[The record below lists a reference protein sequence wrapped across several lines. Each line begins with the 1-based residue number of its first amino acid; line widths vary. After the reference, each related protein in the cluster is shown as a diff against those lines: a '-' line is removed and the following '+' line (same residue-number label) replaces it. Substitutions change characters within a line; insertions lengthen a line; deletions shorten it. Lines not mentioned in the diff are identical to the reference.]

1 MSISREMQ
9 AYVEETVKKFLRT
22 SMLTVTRDAHTHP
35 NKPLL
40 DTLINSGPGTNYLS
54 DDGTY
59 KPVSGGGG
67 GEYIVGERRNDW
79 VAPYSYCGTAAEG
92 TLESDPEWQ
101 IDRIEVT
108 NTGDIIV
115 KSANNVAWDN
125 RYTVTYSN
133 SYLPLQKKNDWN
145 APYSYCGVS
154 PIGAFT
160 SESIWQIDRLQVNN
174 DGSVV
179 TLSANNVAWDDRYT
193 VIYT

>member
-1 MSISREMQ
+1 MQVSREIQ
-9 AYVEETVKKFLRT
+9 VYVEETIKRFLRT
-22 SMLTVTRDAHTHP
+22 SMLTVTTEAHTHP

-40 DTLINSGPGTNYLS
+40 DTLISSGPGTNYLA

-59 KPVSGGGG
+59 KAVSGGG

-92 TLESDPEWQ
+92 TLESSPEWQ

-115 KSANNVAWDN
+115 MSANNVIWTN
-125 RYTVTYSN
+125 RYTVTYTT

-145 APYSYCGVS
+145 APYSYCGVA

-160 SESIWQIDRLQVNN
+160 SELIWQIDRLQVNN
-174 DGSVV
+174 NGSVV
-179 TLSANNVAWDDRYT
+179 TLSANNVAWDNRYI
-193 VIYT
+193 VPYT

>member
-1 MSISREMQ
+1 MQVSREIQ
-9 AYVEETVKKFLRT
+9 VYVEETIKRFLRT
-22 SMLTVTRDAHTHP
+22 SMLTVTREAHTHP

-40 DTLINSGPGTNYLS
+40 DTLISSGPGTNYLA

-59 KPVSGGGG
+59 KAVSGGGG

-92 TLESDPEWQ
+92 TLESSPEWQ

-115 KSANNVAWDN
+115 MSANNVAWTN
-125 RYTVTYSN
+125 RYTVTYTT

-145 APYSYCGVS
+145 APYSYCGVA

-160 SESIWQIDRLQVNN
+160 SELIWQIDRLQVNN
-174 DGSVV
+174 NGSVV
-179 TLSANNVAWDDRYT
+179 TLSANNVAWDNRT
-193 VIYT
+193 TIIYS

>member
-1 MSISREMQ
+1 MSVSKEVQ
-9 AYVEETVKKFLRT
+9 AYVQETIKKFLRT
-22 SMLTVTRDAHTHP
+22 SMLTVTREAHTHP

-40 DTLINSGPGTNYLS
+40 DSLINSGPGTNYLA

-79 VAPYSYCGTAAEG
+79 VAPYSYCGTAADG
-92 TLESDPEWQ
+92 ALESDAVWQ
-101 IDRIEVT
+101 IDRIQVT

-115 KSANNVAWDN
+115 MSANNVAWDN
-125 RYTVTYSN
+125 RYTVTYTN

-145 APYSYCGVS
+145 SPYSYCGVS

-160 SESIWQIDRLQVNN
+160 TDPIWQIDRLQVNN

-179 TLSANNVAWDDRYT
+179 VLSANNVAWDDRYI
-193 VIYT
+193 VPYT